1 MLDIAIIAGSTRPGR
16 HARVVADW
24 LLEVTR
30 ERGDAR
36 FEIVDLAD
44 HDLPLLDEALPPS
57 AGQYSQ
63 PHTRAWAATIEPF
76 DGFVFVTPEYNRAPP
91 AALKNAIDFLYAEW
105 HDKAAGF
112 VAYGSHGGTR
122 AVEQLRLIMGELQI
136 ADVRDQVALS
146 LFDDFVDF
154 TALDPRPSQTRA
166 AHAMLDQVVAWSQ
179 AMKDV
184 RLGREAARD
193 VETRPVVAA
202 AS

>member
-16 HARVVADW
+16 RARVVADW
-24 LLEVTR
+24 LLEVAR
-30 ERGDAR
+30 ERDDAH

-57 AGQYSQ
+57 AGQYTQ
-63 PHTRAWAATIEPF
+63 PHTRTWAATIERF
-76 DGFVFVTPEYNRAPP
+76 DGFVFVTPEYNRAPS

-122 AVEQLRLIMGELQI
+122 AVEHLRLIMGELQI

-154 TALDPRPSQTRA
+154 SVLDPRPLQTRT
-166 AHAMLDQVVAWSQ
+166 AHAMLGQVVAWSD
-179 AMKDV
+179 APKEI
-184 RLGREAARD
+184 RLRRAATRD
-193 VETRPVVAA
+193 VAMQPSAA
-202 AS
+202 

>member
-1 MLDIAIIAGSTRPGR
+1 MLNIAIIAGSTRPGR
-16 HARVVADW
+16 QARVVADW
-24 LLEVTR
+24 LLAVAR
-30 ERGDAR
+30 ERGDAH

-57 AGQYSQ
+57 AGQYTQ
-63 PHTRAWAATIEPF
+63 PHTRVWAATIERF
-76 DGFVFVTPEYNRAPP
+76 DGFVFVTPEYNRAPS

-105 HDKAAGF
+105 HNKAAGF
-112 VAYGSHGGTR
+112 VAYGSNGGTR
-122 AVEQLRLIMGELQI
+122 AVEHLRLIMGELQV

-154 TALDPRPSQTRA
+154 TVLDPRPLQTRA

-179 AMKDV
+179 AMTDV
-184 RLGREAARD
+184 RRGRGAGSDADMHPTAAI
-193 VETRPVVAA
+193 

>member
-16 HARVVADW
+16 QARVVADW
-24 LLEVTR
+24 LLGVAH
-30 ERGDAR
+30 ERGDAH

-57 AGQYSQ
+57 AGQYTQ
-63 PHTRAWAATIEPF
+63 PHTRAWAATIERF

-122 AVEQLRLIMGELQI
+122 AVEHLRLIMGELQI

-154 TALDPRPSQTRA
+154 TVLDPRPLQTRA
-166 AHAMLDQVVAWSQ
+166 AHAMLDQVVAWGE
-179 AMKDV
+179 AMRDV
-184 RLGREAARD
+184 RLGRAAARD
-193 VETRPVVAA
+193 VEMHPAA
-202 AS
+202 AI

>member
-1 MLDIAIIAGSTRPGR
+1 MLNIAIVAGSTRPGR
-16 HARVVADW
+16 HARIVADW
-24 LLEVTR
+24 LLGIAR
-30 ERGDAR
+30 ERGDAH
-36 FEIVDLAD
+36 FELVDLAD

-57 AGQYSQ
+57 AGQYTQ
-63 PHTRAWAATIEPF
+63 PHTRAWAATIERF

-105 HDKAAGF
+105 HNKAAGF

-122 AVEQLRLIMGELQI
+122 AVEHLRLIMGELQI

-154 TALDPRPSQTRA
+154 TVLDPRPLQTRA
-166 AHAMLDQVVAWSQ
+166 AHTMLDQVVAWSE

-184 RLGREAARD
+184 RLGRGAAGD
-193 VETRPVVAA
+193 VEEHPTAA
-202 AS
+202 IAS